1 MIISLNY
8 ITKMSRISNI
18 TKIRNKSYTN
28 ILSARGENLV
38 IYVSLLGKNVLLTP
52 HSFERMVER
61 DITIDEVKSLLESKE
76 SQAIFQKNGNI
87 RITNG
92 YISAILR
99 LSGSILYLVTVYKD

>member
-1 MIISLNY
+1 M
-8 ITKMSRISNI
+8 
-18 TKIRNKSYTN
+18 
-28 ILSARGENLV
+28 V

-61 DITIDEVKSLLESKE
+61 NITIEEIKNLLESRH

-92 YISAILR
+92 YISAILK
-99 LSGSILYLVTVYKD
+99 LSGSVLYLVTVYKD